1 MFPHWVGQLKEALS
15 VICEKCC
22 EKIAKELTKE
32 NQKGDWEQDSCQQNR
47 IYKQVV

>member
-15 VICEKCC
+15 YLWKSC